1 MRANIET
8 TAARAA
14 ASSGGLLVAA
24 ALAFS
29 LATTGCVEE
38 EPRLELFPSG
48 IMKGNPVDTTE
59 PGELPEGTLVA
70 FGLKLPRRMKL
81 VAKMDDAVFA
91 VGQMRLE
98 HVANYIRRRVDTDE
112 VDTGPSKTRFVG
124 AKVRGGDKTV
134 DVEVALVSRGVQ
146 VVVGPAVPAARRQKE
161 ERSPPS
167 FLATNLCS
175 RKVERRCKSAQASA

>member
-29 LATTGCVEE
+29 LASVGCVEE

-48 IMKGNPVDTTE
+48 IMRGNPVDTTE

-98 HVANYIRRRVDTDE
+98 HVANYIRRRVDTEE

-146 VVVGPAVPAARRQKE
+146 VVVRDRTRKPAEDGLSDKDRWDRVGLTPDGKL
-161 ERSPPS
+161 P
-167 FLATNLCS
+167 TNSKL
-175 RKVERRCKSAQASA
+175 E

>member
-1 MRANIET
+1 MHANIES

-24 ALAFS
+24 ALAFA
-29 LATTGCVEE
+29 LTGCVDE
-38 EPRLELFPSG
+38 EPRLELLPSG
-48 IMKGNPVDTTE
+48 IAHGNPVDTTE

-98 HVANYIRRRVDTDE
+98 DVANYIRRRVDTDE

-134 DVEVALVSRGVQ
+134 DIEVAIVPRGVQ
-146 VVVGPAVPAARRQKE
+146 VVVRDRTRKPAE
-161 ERSPPS
+161 EGLSEKDRWDRVGLTPDGKLPKNSK
-167 FLATNLCS
+167 L
-175 RKVERRCKSAQASA
+175 E

>member
-1 MRANIET
+1 MRASIKP

-24 ALAFS
+24 ALAFA
-29 LATTGCVEE
+29 LVGCVEE

-48 IMKGNPVDTTE
+48 VMRGNPVDTTE

-70 FGLKLPRRMKL
+70 FGLKLPRRMKM
-81 VAKMDDAVFA
+81 VAQMDDAVFV

-112 VDTGPSKTRFVG
+112 VDTGPSKTRFVN

-134 DVEVALVSRGVQ
+134 DVEVALVPRGVQ
-146 VVVGPAVPAARRQKE
+146 VVVRDRTPKPVEDEGLSEKE
-161 ERSPPS
+161 RWDRVGLTPDGKLPK
-167 FLATNLCS
+167 NS
-175 RKVERRCKSAQASA
+175 RLE